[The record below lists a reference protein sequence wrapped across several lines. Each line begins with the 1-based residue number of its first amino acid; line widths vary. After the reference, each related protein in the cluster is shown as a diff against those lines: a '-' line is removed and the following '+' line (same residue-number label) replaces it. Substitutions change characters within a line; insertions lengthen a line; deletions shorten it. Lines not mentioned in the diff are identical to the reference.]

1 MSKSHSVIL
10 ALAASALPAIVA
22 AQSSSLLDE
31 RAAGLIRRELSGVEA
46 KRYVVRLTAWD
57 RISASPGFHDAA
69 VWLLGQLKGLGIT
82 DAELERY
89 AAEQPARYRKGAPSP
104 LPRWLVRTA
113 ELRVVEPFEHLVASY
128 EQLPITLARYSRPA
142 SVTAELVDVGR
153 GTSPDHYDGLDVRDK
168 LVLATG
174 FSSTV
179 ENLAVGRYGAVGVVV
194 SGGESYNVH
203 KGWGYP
209 HMVTWQVLAPRP
221 VDGREPTF
229 AFSISAA
236 EGERLRRE
244 LRAGQR
250 LLASVLID
258 AELAAGAQEVVTAVI
273 PGTSRG
279 EEEILLL
286 SHIDHVRPSANDNA
300 SGSGLLLEIARTL
313 HRLIDAGLIEPPART
328 IRFLWMTEGA
338 GTYAFF
344 DAHPDLADR
353 VIAAI
358 NLDMVGEGPHPGNGP
373 FNIRR
378 PPDSM
383 PSYFLDVVTNL
394 TRWLDG
400 VPLRVPT
407 GSDSVMNVR
416 VKPWSPDSDHYIL
429 NDGALAIPTV
439 FLHSGPDPFH
449 HTNLDAPDKVDP
461 TNLERAGIVAAGA
474 AYLLATASEAEA
486 RRIAWEVLAEGGGR
500 LAEAAREGLALLG
513 SVRGDQLTEAYWLAE
528 RKLVHYG
535 ARERSTLRA
544 VGELAN
550 GLDAHLEDLSAAVDR
565 QLEALGGALAQA
577 YETLAGKP
585 PGERPLDA
593 DERAAAGLVPRR
605 ARRLLNERW
614 RDELLQ
620 GRVEETDREWLEDLG
635 RRLPYSY
642 IRIPELLN
650 FMDGK
655 RSLLD
660 IRDALS
666 AEAFDF
672 GLDAQGV
679 GRVEDFSLDS
689 RRIPMS
695 DLLRLVQILERYG
708 LVALERRL

>member
-1 MSKSHSVIL
+1 MTGSRSAIL
-10 ALAASALPAIVA
+10 ALAAAALPAVAA

-31 RAAGLIRRELSGVEA
+31 RVAGLIHRELSGVEA

-69 VWLLGQLKGLGIT
+69 VWLLAQLKDLGIT
-82 DAELERY
+82 NAELERY
-89 AAEQPARYRKGAPSP
+89 DADQPSRYRRGSPYP
-104 LPRWLVRTA
+104 LPRWVVRAA

-128 EQLPITLARYSRPA
+128 EQVPITLARYSRPA

-153 GTSPDHYDGLDVRDK
+153 GTSPDDYDGLDVRGK

-174 FSSTV
+174 FSSAV
-179 ENLAVGRYGAVGVVV
+179 EALAVGRYGAAGVVV

-209 HMVTWQVLAPRP
+209 QMVTWQVLGPRP

-229 AFSISAA
+229 AFSISAS
-236 EGERLRRE
+236 EGERLRRD
-244 LRAGQR
+244 LRAGRR
-250 LLASVLID
+250 LRVSALID
-258 AELAAGAQEVVTAVI
+258 AELAPGAQEVVTAVI
-273 PGTSRG
+273 PGASRS

-286 SHIDHVRPSANDNA
+286 AHIDHVRPSANDNG

-344 DAHPDLADR
+344 DAHPDLPDR
-353 VIAAI
+353 VVAAI

-378 PPDSM
+378 PPDSV

-394 TRWLDG
+394 IRWLDG
-400 VPLRVPT
+400 VPLRAPT

-461 TNLERAGIVAAGA
+461 TNLERAGIIAAGA
-474 AYLLATASEAEA
+474 AYLLATAGETEA
-486 RRIAWEVLAEGGGR
+486 RRIAWEVLAEGTGR
-500 LAEAAREGLALLG
+500 LAGAAREGLALLG
-513 SVRGDQLTEAYWLAE
+513 SVREDQLTEAYWLAE

-535 ARERSTLRA
+535 VRERSALRA
-544 VGELAN
+544 VSELAG
-550 GLDAHLEDLSAAVDR
+550 GLDPHVEDLAAAVDR
-565 QLEALGGALAQA
+565 QLEAMGGALAQA
-577 YETLAGKP
+577 YETLTGEP
-585 PGERPLDA
+585 PGARPLDA
-593 DERAAAGLVPRR
+593 DELAAADLVPRR

-620 GRVEETDREWLEDLG
+620 EGVEETDREWIEDLR

-672 GLDAQGV
+672 GLDAHGV

-695 DLLRLVQILERYG
+695 DVLRLVRILERHG
-708 LVALERRL
+708 LVAVERRS

>member
-1 MSKSHSVIL
+1 MTGSRSAVL
-10 ALAASALPAIVA
+10 ALAASVLPALAA

-31 RAAGLIRRELSGVEA
+31 RIAGLIHRELSGVEA

-57 RISASPGFHDAA
+57 RISASPGFRDAA
-69 VWLLGQLKGLGIT
+69 DWLLGELKDLGVAN
-82 DAELERY
+82 AELESY
-89 AAEQPARYRKGAPSP
+89 GPEQPTRYRVGAPSP
-104 LPRWLVRTA
+104 LPRWLVRAA
-113 ELRVVEPFEHLVASY
+113 ELRIVEPFEHLVASY
-128 EQLPITLARYSRPA
+128 EQLPISLARYSRPA
-142 SVTAELVDVGR
+142 SVTAELVDVG
-153 GTSPDHYDGLDVRDK
+153 GGASPDHYDGLDVRGR
-168 LVLATG
+168 LVLSTG
-174 FSSTV
+174 FSSAV
-179 ENLAVGRYGAVGVVV
+179 EALAVGRYGAAGVVV

-244 LRAGQR
+244 LRAGRR
-250 LLASVLID
+250 LLARVLID
-258 AELAAGAQEVVTAVI
+258 AELTAGAQEVVTAVI
-273 PGTSRG
+273 PGTSPG
-279 EEEILLL
+279 DEEILLL
-286 SHIDHVRPSANDNA
+286 AHIDHVRPSANDNA

-313 HRLIDAGLIEPPART
+313 RHLIDAGEIEPPART

-344 DAHPDLADR
+344 EAHPDLADR

-373 FNIRR
+373 FSIRR
-378 PPDSM
+378 PPDSV
-383 PSYFLDVVTNL
+383 PSWFLDVVTNL

-400 VPLRVPT
+400 VPLKAPT

-461 TNLERAGIVAAGA
+461 TNLERAGIIAAGA
-474 AYLLATASEAEA
+474 AYLLATAGEAEA
-486 RRIAWEVLAEGGGR
+486 RRIAWEVLAEGTGR
-500 LAEAAREGLALLG
+500 LAGAAREGLALLG
-513 SVRGDQLTEAYWLAE
+513 SVPGDQLTEAYWLAE
-528 RKLVHYG
+528 RKLVHYA
-535 ARERSTLRA
+535 AREQGALRS
-544 VGELAN
+544 VSELAD
-550 GLDAHLEDLSAAVDR
+550 GLDPHLEDLAVAVDR
-565 QLEALGGALAQA
+565 QVEALAGALAHA
-577 YETLAGKP
+577 YETRAGGP
-585 PGERPLDA
+585 PGVRPLDA
-593 DERAAAGLVPRR
+593 DERAAASLVPRR
-605 ARRLLNERW
+605 ARPLLNERW
-614 RDELLQ
+614 RDELLREDV
-620 GRVEETDREWLEDLG
+620 GETDREWLEDLS

-650 FMDGK
+650 FMDGE

-672 GLDAQGV
+672 GLDAHGV
-679 GRVEDFSLDS
+679 GRVEDVSLDS
-689 RRIPMS
+689 RRIEMS
-695 DLLRLVQILERYG
+695 DVLRLVRILERHG
-708 LVALERRL
+708 LVALERRP